1 MAKVLKNNRAES
13 LNCLYHHG
21 LNLALI
27 MKEAKRWPTDGWML
41 AGQCIVSFFLTFC
54 FFFFFSFQYDIPAVW
69 LQFASPRDSDSQTEW
84 VNYLAKGAR
93 GFIPSAG
100 GAAGGK
106 A

>member
-54 FFFFFSFQYDIPAVW
+54 FFFFFLFSMIFQRFGCNLRVRETPIH
-69 LQFASPRDSDSQTEW
+69 R
-84 VNYLAKGAR
+84 
-93 GFIPSAG
+93 PSE
-100 GAAGGK
+100 
-106 A
+106 

>member
-41 AGQCIVSFFLTFC
+41 AGQCIVSFLHFV
-54 FFFFFSFQYDIPAVW
+54 FSFQYDVPAVW
-69 LQFASPRDSDSQTEW
+69 LQFASPRDSDSQTE
-84 VNYLAKGAR
+84 
-93 GFIPSAG
+93 
-100 GAAGGK
+100 
-106 A
+106 